1 MSQTCFSPN
10 MLKPLNDKNSKI
22 VLRGFSGIVKESKRK
37 LNNLW
42 VQQGREFYKK
52 LSKKWL
58 ENDHISKHLNHS
70 KGNTVAPKIFI
81 RTLKGK
87 TCKKWQLMVN
97 YFLIIWIN

>member
-22 VLRGFSGIVKESKRK
+22 VLHGFSGIVKESKRK

-52 LSKKWL
+52 LSKK
-58 ENDHISKHLNHS
+58 
-70 KGNTVAPKIFI
+70 
-81 RTLKGK
+81 
-87 TCKKWQLMVN
+87 
-97 YFLIIWIN
+97 